1 MEVKI
6 YYCNLWNYKPQAA
19 RVAEE
24 IQNEFKDAQIS
35 TIEKGGG
42 HFIVEVDGKIIYSKK
57 DLFNCE
63 VDRFPHEGEIT
74 KLMKQM

>member
-1 MEVKI
+1 M
-6 YYCNLWNYKPQAA
+6 
-19 RVAEE
+19 
-24 IQNEFKDAQIS
+24 QNEFKDAQIS

-63 VDRFPHEGEIT
+63 VDRFPHEGEIA